1 MAYSEDYR
9 KRVIEYRKEG
19 HTFAQTQATFKIA
32 ISTIERW
39 ENQLEKEGTL
49 KKKTV
54 KRSFRK
60 IDPEKV
66 KLYFIEHPDAY
77 LREAA
82 IEFNCCETSITYA
95 CRKLKITRKKRPRV
109 IGSKILKG

>member
-19 HTFAQTQATFKIA
+19 HTFAQTHATFKVA

-49 KKKTV
+49 N
-54 KRSFRK
+54 KRRQ
-60 IDPEKV
+60 
-66 KLYFIEHPDAY
+66 
-77 LREAA
+77 
-82 IEFNCCETSITYA
+82 
-95 CRKLKITRKKRPRV
+95 
-109 IGSKILKG
+109 